1 MNKKSIYILFV
12 FVVIPIYL
20 FYETITLYFKNMGKI
35 TYSLEIPVSRDINTE
50 KIVYDIQ
57 QIPNIKE
64 KKSLR
69 RSWVLLIQSNDKS
82 QISYLIDKLGLKD
95 TIKVKSEIDNIQ
107 RDAIGPFLDKQI
119 ALDLQ
124 TKIKKITPLNITIQ
138 EIVEK

>member
-1 MNKKSIYILFV
+1 MNKSIYILFV
-12 FVVIPIYL
+12 FVVIPVYL
-20 FYETITLYFKNMGKI
+20 FYETITIYFKDKGKI

-124 TKIKKITPLNITIQ
+124 TKIKKITSLNITIQ

>member
-12 FVVIPIYL
+12 FVVIPVYL

-107 RDAIGPFLDKQI
+107 RDAIGPFLDKEI

-124 TKIKKITPLNITIQ
+124 TKIKKITSLNITIQ

>member
-12 FVVIPIYL
+12 FVVIPVYL

-124 TKIKKITPLNITIQ
+124 AKIKKITPLNITIQ

>member
-1 MNKKSIYILFV
+1 MNKSIYILFV
-12 FVVIPIYL
+12 FVVIPVYL

-124 TKIKKITPLNITIQ
+124 TKIKKITSLNITIQ

>member
-12 FVVIPIYL
+12 FVVIPVYL

-119 ALDLQ
+119 ALDMQ
-124 TKIKKITPLNITIQ
+124 TKIKKITSLNITIQ

>member
-12 FVVIPIYL
+12 FVVIPVYL
-20 FYETITLYFKNMGKI
+20 FYETITIYFKDKGKI
-35 TYSLEIPVSRDINTE
+35 TYSLEIPVSRNINTE

-124 TKIKKITPLNITIQ
+124 TKIKKITSLNITIQ

>member
-12 FVVIPIYL
+12 FVVIPVYL

-69 RSWVLLIQSNDKS
+69 RSWVLLIQSDDKP

-107 RDAIGPFLDKQI
+107 RDAIGPFLDKEI

-124 TKIKKITPLNITIQ
+124 TKIKKITSLNITIQ

>member
-124 TKIKKITPLNITIQ
+124 AKIKKSTPLNITIQ

>member
-12 FVVIPIYL
+12 FVVIPVYL

>member
-1 MNKKSIYILFV
+1 
-12 FVVIPIYL
+12 
-20 FYETITLYFKNMGKI
+20 MGKI

-124 TKIKKITPLNITIQ
+124 TKIKKITSLNITIQ

>member
-12 FVVIPIYL
+12 FVVIPVYL

-124 TKIKKITPLNITIQ
+124 TKIKKITSLNITIQ

>member
-12 FVVIPIYL
+12 FVVIPVYL

-95 TIKVKSEIDNIQ
+95 TIKIKSEIDNIQ

-124 TKIKKITPLNITIQ
+124 TKIKKITSLNITIQ

>member
-124 TKIKKITPLNITIQ
+124 AKIKKITPLNITIQ

>member
-12 FVVIPIYL
+12 FVVIPFYL

-124 TKIKKITPLNITIQ
+124 TKIKKITSLNITIQ

>member
-12 FVVIPIYL
+12 FVVIPVYL

-69 RSWVLLIQSNDKS
+69 RSWVLLIQSDDKP

-124 TKIKKITPLNITIQ
+124 AKIKKITPLNITIQ

>member
-12 FVVIPIYL
+12 FVVIPVYL

-57 QIPNIKE
+57 QIPNINE

-124 TKIKKITPLNITIQ
+124 TKIKKITSLNITIQ

>member
-1 MNKKSIYILFV
+1 MC
-12 FVVIPIYL
+12 IPVYL

>member
-1 MNKKSIYILFV
+1 MTFSKFRI
-12 FVVIPIYL
+12 
-20 FYETITLYFKNMGKI
+20 
-35 TYSLEIPVSRDINTE
+35 
-50 KIVYDIQ
+50 
-57 QIPNIKE
+57 
-64 KKSLR
+64 LR

-124 TKIKKITPLNITIQ
+124 TKIKKITSLNITIQ

>member
-12 FVVIPIYL
+12 FVVIPVYL

-69 RSWVLLIQSNDKS
+69 RSWVLLIQSDDKP

-124 TKIKKITPLNITIQ
+124 TKIKKITSLNITIQ

>member
-12 FVVIPIYL
+12 FVVIPVYL

-35 TYSLEIPVSRDINTE
+35 TYSLEIPVSRNINTE

-124 TKIKKITPLNITIQ
+124 TKIKKITSLNITIQ

>member
-82 QISYLIDKLGLKD
+82 QISYLIDKLGRKD